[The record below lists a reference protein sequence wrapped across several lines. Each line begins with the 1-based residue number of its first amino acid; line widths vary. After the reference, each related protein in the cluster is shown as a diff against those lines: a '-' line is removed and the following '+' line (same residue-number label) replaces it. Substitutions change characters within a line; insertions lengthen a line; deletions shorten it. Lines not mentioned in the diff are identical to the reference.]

1 MYFIKIEQ
9 DVVVD
14 DGAFVIGC
22 EGILTEEETLHS
34 LKVRCCFSR
43 LLTFTRE
50 RTFSL

>member
-1 MYFIKIEQ
+1 MYFIKTGQ

-34 LKVRCCFSR
+34 LKVRRCVPR
-43 LLTFTRE
+43 LLTFTCE
-50 RTFSL
+50 RAFSL